1 MGNPLRGL
9 LHGFGLQRAADDAA
23 FFGAGNQAGGFQHR
37 QMFHEAGQRHR
48 VLLCQ
53 FADGVAAL
61 FQLRQ
66 HAAPCAVG
74 QGGEHQIELLIIMLN
89 HVVKYSLVAR
99 LCQAPGLR

>member
-9 LHGFGLQRAADDAA
+9 LHGAGFQRAADDTA
-23 FFGAGNQAGGFQHR
+23 FFGAGNQAGGFQYR
-37 QMFHEAGQRHR
+37 EMLHEAGQRHR
-48 VLLCQ
+48 VLLRQ

-66 HAAPCAVG
+66 HAPPCAIG
-74 QGGEHQIELLIIMLN
+74 QRGEHQIELLIIMLN
-89 HVVKYSLVAR
+89 HVVKYSPAAR

>member
-1 MGNPLRGL
+1 MGDPLRGL

-23 FFGAGNQAGGFQHR
+23 FFGAGNQAGGFQYR
-37 QMFHEAGQRHR
+37 QMLHETGQRHF
-48 VLLCQ
+48 VLLRQ

-66 HAAPCAVG
+66 HAAACAVG
-74 QGGEHQIELLIIMLN
+74 QGGKHQIELFIIMIN
-89 HVVKYSLVAR
+89 HVVKYCPGAR